1 MKEVLNVISGV
12 KHPAIDHSL
21 VDLGIVRDIEVY
33 NKTVLL
39 KFVFPFPNIPIADTL
54 INSIEVPLSKIG
66 YSLLPEVILM
76 NEQEKARFIQM
87 ETEAWKGL

>member
-33 NKTVLL
+33 NKTVVL

-66 YSLLPEVILM
+66 YWLSPEVILM
-76 NEQEKARFIQM
+76 NEQEKARFMQM